1 MINALLR
8 QGAEV
13 IYEKTYD
20 LHTSGHAQQDELKL
34 MLALTKPRFF
44 MPVHG
49 EYKHLKK
56 HCDLAAA
63 MGVPRENMVIGEIGR
78 VVELSPEQIALGGTV
93 PSGSVMVDGL
103 GVGDVGSI
111 VLRDR
116 KHLAQDGLII
126 VVVAMDSATGEVV
139 SRSGYCI
146 PRLCLCT
153 GGRGYDERCPSG
165 LPAGGGPLPGAGG
178 PGLGQHQERHQG
190 SAGTVCLGPH
200 QAQPD
205 DPAHYPGSLMR
216 FHAA

>member
-1 MINALLR
+1 MLLSL
-8 QGAEV
+8 
-13 IYEKTYD
+13 IHI
-20 LHTSGHAQQDELKL
+20 L
-34 MLALTKPRFF
+34 
-44 MPVHG
+44 HG

-126 VVVAMDSATGEVV
+126 VVVAKM
-139 SRSGYCI
+139 CI
-146 PRLCLCT
+146 R
-153 GGRGYDERCPSG
+153 D
-165 LPAGGGPLPGAGG
+165 
-178 PGLGQHQERHQG
+178 
-190 SAGTVCLGPH
+190 
-200 QAQPD
+200 
-205 DPAHYPGSLMR
+205 R
-216 FHAA
+216 FWMICCMNLSSKTAL